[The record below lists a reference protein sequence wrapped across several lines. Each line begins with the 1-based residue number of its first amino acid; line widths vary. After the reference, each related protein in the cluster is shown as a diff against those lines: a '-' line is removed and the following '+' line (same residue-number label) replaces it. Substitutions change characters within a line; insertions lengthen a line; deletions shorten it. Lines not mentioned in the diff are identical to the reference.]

1 MQTLEQKVA
10 DLITPVLDEVGVVL
24 WGIRYIRN
32 PKRPTLQIFIEKEG
46 GVTIDDCQEVSLQ
59 INSLLDVEDLI
70 KSAYHLEVSSPG
82 LDRILF
88 TFEQVCAY
96 VGKEITVELSLPIA
110 NRKRFRGIL
119 ERIDGDILVM
129 KVDNETFEIAYPN
142 VNKAQVIPVF

>member
-1 MQTLEQKVA
+1 
-10 DLITPVLDEVGVVL
+10 
-24 WGIRYIRN
+24 
-32 PKRPTLQIFIEKEG
+32 
-46 GVTIDDCQEVSLQ
+46 
-59 INSLLDVEDLI
+59 
-70 KSAYHLEVSSPG
+70 
-82 LDRILF
+82 
-88 TFEQVCAY
+88 VCAY